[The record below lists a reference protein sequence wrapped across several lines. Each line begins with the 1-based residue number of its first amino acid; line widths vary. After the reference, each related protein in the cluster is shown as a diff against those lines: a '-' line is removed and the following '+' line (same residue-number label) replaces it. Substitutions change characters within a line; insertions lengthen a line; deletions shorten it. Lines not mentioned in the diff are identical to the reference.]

1 MTNHRKWQ
9 KMIANGKW
17 CPVCGHIFEVTPAI
31 MLHLSVD
38 TYCLCGQTPHQLN
51 VMLGK
56 VFHRKV
62 LYHHHHD
69 GQLSGRV
76 GGGGGG

>member
-1 MTNHRKWQ
+1 M
-9 KMIANGKW
+9 ANG
-17 CPVCGHIFEVTPAI
+17 VLYGVMVVEVKPAI
-31 MLHLSVD
+31 MLHFSVD
-38 TYCLCGQTPHQLN
+38 TYCLCGHNLHQLN

-62 LYHHHHD
+62 LCHHHLQSQD

-76 GGGGGG
+76 GGGGGGWKGTGL